1 MNTRIV
7 KILTNEG
14 ISPSKFSDKIGV
26 TRSSISHIL
35 SGRNKPSLD
44 VITKILTNYKN
55 INPEWLILGKEPMYK
70 ENIQASLFDNDNTFL
85 KEKEEVTINEN
96 AEKPINKQTED
107 IKKKETKIEEKKE
120 IEPSKTN
127 KVLSKK
133 VEKIV
138 TFYTD
143 KTFEEYFPVE

>member
-1 MNTRIV
+1 MNNRIL
-7 KILTNEG
+7 KILTVEG

-44 VITKILTNYKN
+44 VITKILISFKN
-55 INPEWLILGKEPMYK
+55 INPEWLILGKDPMYK
-70 ENIQASLFDNDNTFL
+70 TVIQTSLFENINPLKNDDVDIHDSAKNT
-85 KEKEEVTINEN
+85 ID
-96 AEKPINKQTED
+96 KPIDVISE
-107 IKKKETKIEEKKE
+107 ETTVEKIVQ
-120 IEPSKTN
+120 SKTPEIPDKQVK
-127 KVLSKK
+127 KV

-143 KTFEEYFPVE
+143 KTFNEYFPVE

>member
-1 MNTRIV
+1 MNNRII
-7 KILTNEG
+7 KIITSEG
-14 ISPSKFSDKIGV
+14 ISPSKFGDKIGV

-44 VITKILTNYKN
+44 VITKILINFKN

-70 ENIQASLFDNDNTFL
+70 TTFQHTLFENTDIINKKNVEKSI
-85 KEKEEVTINEN
+85 KEPEKLNNEN
-96 AEKPINKQTED
+96 VKKLNITDEPQTNLSPKPEYNTAH
-107 IKKKETKIEEKKE
+107 
-120 IEPSKTN
+120 
-127 KVLSKK
+127 K

-143 KTFEEYFPVE
+143 KTFEEYFPVK